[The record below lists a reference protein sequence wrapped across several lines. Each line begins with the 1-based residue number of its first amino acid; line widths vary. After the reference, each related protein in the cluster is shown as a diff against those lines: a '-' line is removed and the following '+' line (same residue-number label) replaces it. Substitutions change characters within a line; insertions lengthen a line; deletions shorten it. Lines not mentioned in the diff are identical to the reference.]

1 MRRGPELGP
10 TARRVW
16 GELSVPSINVQAY
29 RHKVSGLGMERHLS
43 VRAVRCGDP
52 QLCQGPRYRRL
63 VWPLITH
70 VRDLVRLTLALT
82 RGPRR
87 ARALSADLI
96 TRLRPRASKARDRP
110 DRRVERVVMGRGCQH
125 DHNLHASPRV
135 SPPATNNAD
144 RCAVEGHRT
153 SPDPGAPRAWQ
164 PTREACR
171 HPGHRA

>member
-1 MRRGPELGP
+1 MAREAAAP
-10 TARRVW
+10 TPGCTSTTRPHS
-16 GELSVPSINVQAY
+16 LSLRSHAQSDRI
-29 RHKVSGLGMERHLS
+29 
-43 VRAVRCGDP
+43 
-52 QLCQGPRYRRL
+52 
-63 VWPLITH
+63 
-70 VRDLVRLTLALT
+70 TLALT

-96 TRLRPRASKARDRP
+96 TRLRARASKARDRP

-135 SPPATNNAD
+135 PPAATNNAD